1 MRTISLDNWMDKIQM
16 VAFHHP
22 AMTPV
27 YKKYTTNQ
35 TLSIPKKKWVDDA
48 LFNLLQLFIEPATRQ
63 LLDPAKISTS
73 SGVVLWKLLKEKAPG
88 DLTVNREQAHKRL
101 ITMTIQ
107 LYMEFIEH
115 VQKMFIFVAK
125 QARKYQKINY
135 SGILLPDYEDWNILP
150 MFRRSSQCRCKVRN

>member
-1 MRTISLDNWMDKIQM
+1 MGRRCFVQC
-16 VAFHHP
+16 
-22 AMTPV
+22 
-27 YKKYTTNQ
+27 TT
-35 TLSIPKKKWVDDA
+35 T
-48 LFNLLQLFIEPATRQ
+48 FIEPATRQ
-63 LLDPAKISTS
+63 SLDPAKINTS
-73 SGVVLWKLLKEKAPG
+73 SGVALWKLLKEKAPG

-150 MFRRSSQCRCKVRN
+150 MFRRFSQCRCKARN